1 MWSAW
6 GWELVSNQSW
16 VWEAVLSVGQSSGIT
31 QCLTILGEQLSI
43 RLVVVLLP
51 QVQDF
56 HNRGTFAMLLL
67 ARHVPGL
74 HPLQLR

>member
-1 MWSAW
+1 M
-6 GWELVSNQSW
+6 LSNLSW
-16 VWEAVLSVGQSSGIT
+16 VREAVLSVGQSSGIT
-31 QCLTILGEQLSI
+31 QCLKILGVQLSVT
-43 RLVVVLLP
+43 LVVVLLP
-51 QVQDF
+51 QVQDL